1 MKKIQKK
8 PLMCSLRKGIL
19 RNLAQFTGKH
29 LCQSVFLNKVAG
41 WDSGTG
47 VFLWILRNFS
57 ENLFYRTPLGD
68 CFWKFPKCG
77 GALGTYFWNKHGNC
91 YQDSENRKITFGAGS
106 WPLMAISRICFFLTA
121 ILPLPHILNF
131 PSEYILSQDR
141 SSRPEVFCKK
151 GVLKNFAKFTGK
163 RLCQSLFL
171 KNF

>member
-77 GALGTYFWNKHGNC
+77 GALGMYFWNKHGNC

-131 PSEYILSQDR
+131 PSE
-141 SSRPEVFCKK
+141 
-151 GVLKNFAKFTGK
+151 
-163 RLCQSLFL
+163 
-171 KNF
+171 

>member
-106 WPLMAISRICFFLTA
+106 WLLMAISRICFFLTA

>member
-106 WPLMAISRICFFLTA
+106 WLLMAISRICFFLTA

-131 PSEYILSQDR
+131 PSE
-141 SSRPEVFCKK
+141 
-151 GVLKNFAKFTGK
+151 
-163 RLCQSLFL
+163 
-171 KNF
+171 